1 MTDYDEFAV
10 RRLCAGIVEQAIF
23 DHRTALTRGL
33 IDEDTNPARQLNA
46 SEAEMISSLYWYFHK
61 GGLEINLETG
71 GFNISIKAI
80 QRRIR
85 ERIIRHK
92 EGEA

>member
-1 MTDYDEFAV
+1 
-10 RRLCAGIVEQAIF
+10 
-23 DHRTALTRGL
+23 
-33 IDEDTNPARQLNA
+33 
-46 SEAEMISSLYWYFHK
+46 MISSLYWYFHK